1 MEIKLETEKRLAKM
15 EQKLDNL
22 IDDVKSIATDI
33 KEHVRWE
40 AEKYEKLDNKYSAK
54 WVEKAIIAIA
64 TGLII
69 SIVSGMFII
78 FVK

>member
-1 MEIKLETEKRLAKM
+1 MESRITNENRLTTM
-15 EQKLDNL
+15 EQKIDNL
-22 IDDVKSIATDI
+22 IDDVKGIASDI

-40 AEKYEKLDNKYSAK
+40 AEKYEKLDSKYSAK
-54 WVEKAIIAIA
+54 WVEKAIVAIA

-69 SIVSGMFII
+69 SIVSGLFFI